1 MRSLCTDRL
10 TSALR
15 LISSYGSYGMRE
27 ILDDRP
33 PIFDYLLS
41 AHLIEAVHS
50 DPNWPDKLYWV
61 LTDAGKDELKRI
73 NSRAKRHI
81 ALVGFLAFSV
91 VPFCS
96 RLCIGLNIQ
105 SSLAGYVISVAITIG
120 MLGLLSFI
128 NLVESY
134 LTDHNKF
141 VSGKRYLLLCVLVLA
156 IVFLSAFLFVGPF
169 TKNPS

>member
-15 LISSYGSYGMRE
+15 LIYSYGSYGMRE

-50 DPNWPDKLYWV
+50 DPNRPDKLYWV

-73 NSRAKRHI
+73 DNRAKRHI
-81 ALVGFLAFSV
+81 ALVGFFSLGFT
-91 VPFCS
+91 PLCH
-96 RLCIGLNIQ
+96 RLCSFFDCPYPLFDRIVNTVFIATQL
-105 SSLAGYVISVAITIG
+105 SLYCLWELIDAYLQDYNKSGSHKYRILT
-120 MLGLLSFI
+120 GLLILIIFFANVI
-128 NLVESY
+128 
-134 LTDHNKF
+134 
-141 VSGKRYLLLCVLVLA
+141 
-156 IVFLSAFLFVGPF
+156 LSAGPF
-169 TKNPS
+169 S